1 MLRIHHSFGAACLTA
16 VLGAVAACSSDETT
30 SAPRV
35 FGDGGVDATVAP
47 PSDAPREGPDAKV
60 TFSFGSN
67 GRDLATSIAVTADGK
82 VVVAGNFQG
91 AIPFGPVTISAGAT
105 SPRDG
110 FVAFLDEALKPQKG
124 FAFSSG
130 NAFLA
135 SVGDNQ
141 VAVVASLSA
150 STQIGGSAVAAL
162 DARDVAVMAFRSN
175 GDLQGHRIVGG
186 PGDDEIFAMGTSG
199 DGELALLMDGQFQL
213 GDVDGGVAL
222 VPSVERSLIT
232 LAMGRGGPKWLSAKA
247 LGPMPWAT
255 AISKAGLVMA
265 VATKDGVTLGE
276 VPLSGSA
283 NPGEHGSPAFSRF
296 SPTGVPLRSGLW
308 STAAG
313 DAPLGGHVLQDD
325 DGTVLLAA
333 SIKGPVSFGGRDVPG
348 EGGVVVMRIQADG
361 GVTWAKRLGG
371 PHVPAYPKVRRDA
384 SGDLVV
390 LSALDSG
397 AAPMVYRLSPTGD
410 VRAAIKLK
418 PIAKLRELV
427 DVAPSAGDWAVVGHT
442 EDAAGHED
450 VVVVR
455 YASL

>member
-1 MLRIHHSFGAACLTA
+1 MLRIHHSLGAACLTA

-47 PSDAPREGPDAKV
+47 PSDAPREGPDAKA

-67 GRDLATSIAVTADGK
+67 GRDLATSIAVTADGN

-124 FAFSSG
+124 FAFSTG

-141 VAVVASLSA
+141 VAVVASLGA

-213 GDVDGGVAL
+213 GRRIRGNMAL
-222 VPSVERSLIT
+222 RHSRASRRRASRSARGSGRPLRATPRWAVTCSKTMTAPCSSPHPSRGPSRSAVGTCL
-232 LAMGRGGPKWLSAKA
+232 AKA
-247 LGPMPWAT
+247 A
-255 AISKAGLVMA
+255 
-265 VATKDGVTLGE
+265 
-276 VPLSGSA
+276 
-283 NPGEHGSPAFSRF
+283 
-296 SPTGVPLRSGLW
+296 LW
-308 STAAG
+308 
-313 DAPLGGHVLQDD
+313 
-325 DGTVLLAA
+325 
-333 SIKGPVSFGGRDVPG
+333 
-348 EGGVVVMRIQADG
+348 
-361 GVTWAKRLGG
+361 
-371 PHVPAYPKVRRDA
+371 
-384 SGDLVV
+384 
-390 LSALDSG
+390 
-397 AAPMVYRLSPTGD
+397 
-410 VRAAIKLK
+410 
-418 PIAKLRELV
+418 
-427 DVAPSAGDWAVVGHT
+427 
-442 EDAAGHED
+442 
-450 VVVVR
+450 
-455 YASL
+455 